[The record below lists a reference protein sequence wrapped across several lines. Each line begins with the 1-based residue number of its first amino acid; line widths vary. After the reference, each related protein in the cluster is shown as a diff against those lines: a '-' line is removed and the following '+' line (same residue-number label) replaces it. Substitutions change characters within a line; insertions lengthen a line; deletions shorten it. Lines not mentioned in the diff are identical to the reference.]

1 MTSLREDPMAGV
13 RRLWQDENGSLLSTE
28 YIILGAILTIGLIVA
43 FSSAR
48 DAIVTELE
56 DYAASICELE
66 FGVTA
71 PTVTKTPAEAES
83 P

>member
-1 MTSLREDPMAGV
+1 MIPGEIQMASVRSL
-13 RRLWQDENGSLLSTE
+13 WHDENGSLLSSE

-48 DAIVTELE
+48 DAIVSELE
-56 DYAASICELE
+56 DYAAAICELDY
-66 FGVTA
+66 GVTA
-71 PTVTKTPAEAES
+71 PTVTKTDAAAEAS